1 MWYPQNPK
9 VLIVDDHYN
18 EVEPLLRGFS
28 LEGIPYVYFDASPSA
43 VPIKP
48 FSEIRLVI
56 LDIELD
62 GRTFSGMDDNSIAS
76 TLASYLSQLIDIRNS
91 CYAILFWTKRTSVIE
106 PVLKYLKNANGS
118 PITWK
123 DMEKPAAS
131 DLTLEY
137 VKEKFFS
144 DLNSK
149 SFEFLIQWETSIIQ
163 DASKFTNDISD
174 IVNKDSTDW
183 DASMKNIL
191 SKLAYSYTE
200 KSESESLGENGI
212 FSAINVLNRS
222 FSESLTSSSIAPF
235 LLPTAPSVSLTTI
248 SALNS
253 ILYIEKSRNDK
264 IENGKIFYKE
274 NDEHLHYLLMHKIL
288 ASQFRKFDKSS
299 LIGVVLTPCCD
310 IAHNKFLKDSLKRE
324 YHRILYG
331 LKISINAETACFF
344 EHNVCAVSNKEKID
358 KIIESEDEVIAEI
371 SKYYATTDPKGNIN
385 NSLPKVKDM
394 RRNKS
399 ILKKIKKAIF
409 ARSPESLYI
418 TQPFLDESNTISL
431 LAFHYGTLQTE
442 AIDPQTIHFSYFMKN
457 SVIADLQ
464 TKFANHVNRL
474 GTDMIEFDIN

>member
-1 MWYPQNPK
+1 MWYPRNPK
-9 VLIVDDHYN
+9 VLIVDDHYD

-43 VPIKP
+43 VPDKP

-62 GRTFSGMDDNSIAS
+62 GITVSGMDDNSIAS
-76 TLASYLSQLIDIRNS
+76 TLTAYLSKLIDLRNS
-91 CYAILFWTKRTSVIE
+91 CYALLFWTKRTSVIE
-106 PVLKYLKNANGS
+106 PMLRYLKAANGS

-123 DMEKPAAS
+123 NMEKPAAS
-131 DLTLEY
+131 DLTLDY

-149 SFEFLIQWETSIIQ
+149 SFEFLIQWETSIVQ
-163 DASKFTNDISD
+163 DASNFTNDISD
-174 IVNKDSTDW
+174 IVNKDSADW

-200 KSESESLGENGI
+200 KSEKEVLDENGI

-222 FSESLTSSSIAPF
+222 FSESLTSSNIESF
-235 LLPTAPSVSLTTI
+235 LLPSVPSVSLTTI

-264 IENGKIFYKE
+264 IENGKIFYK
-274 NDEHLHYLLMHKIL
+274 DDDAHLHYLLMQKIL
-288 ASQFRKFDKSS
+288 TKQFRKFDMSK

-310 IAHNKFLKDSLKRE
+310 IAHNKFLKDSLERE
-324 YHRILYG
+324 YHRVLYG
-331 LKISINAETACFF
+331 LKISISDETACFF
-344 EHNVCAVSNKEKID
+344 EHNACAVSNRNKID
-358 KIIESEDEVIAEI
+358 KIIETEDDFITEASNYLI
-371 SKYYATTDPKGNIN
+371 SKNPPENIDS
-385 NSLPKVKDM
+385 SLPKVKDLKK
-394 RRNKS
+394 NKS

-409 ARSPESLYI
+409 ARSSDSLYI

-431 LAFHYGTLQTE
+431 IAFHFGTLQTE
-442 AIDPQTIHFSYFMKN
+442 AIAPKKIHFSYLMKN
-457 SVIADLQ
+457 SVISDLQ

-474 GTDMIEFDIN
+474 GSDMIEFDIN